1 MFRIRTPHKVVRV
14 RPALATDA
22 NDNETTFNYSG
33 GASTPNLLV
42 NVQFNSETYE
52 IERLGRTIEI
62 LGLLFSRTKT
72 DWHEDDLFAFDGAT
86 YRIESAIPQY
96 DTRGN
101 FNHVE
106 CEFSRAR
113 DRE

>member
-33 GASTPNLLV
+33 GTSTPNLQA
-42 NVQFNSETYE
+42 NIQFNSTLYT
-52 IERLGRTIEI
+52 IERMGRTVEI
-62 LGLLFSRTKT
+62 IGTLFSRSKT
-72 DWHEDDLFAFDGAT
+72 DWQEDDLFTFDGLK
-86 YRIESAIPQY
+86 YRIEGVVPQY